1 MRNRQP
7 RADPRRLSSLS
18 SQDASHKTGLDIGA
32 VHINQERTHAVLAG
46 REILKTV
53 RITGTKCAEET
64 NLRAAIINYASHHQA
79 GAPSAPTR
87 HRDTLE
93 IHDVKWSHGSYSSHI
108 ATAAANGKVVLYDL
122 NRTGVELAQ
131 LHEHHRQVH
140 KLAFNPH
147 QGYLLLSGS
156 RDATARLWD
165 LRDMKKD
172 VMSCPSRDRYSGQSE
187 GIRDIKWSPT
197 DGVEFAFGTENGVI
211 QRWDY
216 RMNRAPK
223 LKINAHDKTC
233 YAIDWHPDGK
243 HLASASAD
251 RSVRIWDFSS
261 DQRRQKPAWVIRTPY
276 PVFNAQW
283 RPPFWSPGQ
292 DHGVWQCTQLV
303 TAYDR
308 DHPVVHVWD
317 FRRPSLPFREIS
329 LYQTAPTDLLWRSR
343 DLLWTVGREGIFTQS
358 DVHFAPKV
366 VDRRNMSSF
375 AVSSNGDIG
384 AFSQQRVRR
393 RPSAGYDSDE
403 TYTTDGRTKRE
414 LSEKSSLPRSSADD
428 SIDDSFL
435 SSSYKRHHGRTSSN
449 RSTKS
454 ISSTPPSS
462 DNPGKMLYLNE
473 SLANQKHS
481 FTPDQVAL
489 RGVVPGSINV
499 PLFTFLAQKYNMIAI
514 EDPPTIQSFQTIQ
527 KVFDA
532 NAEYAQKAGNHRL
545 ANSWRVVGQTVSDA
559 VQQRATA
566 NHRRRLEQQPA
577 TPAKPLPSAV
587 SKNVLTEKKEQ
598 DLLPIPVARAIYG
611 ADGQA
616 QASADSS
623 SQVPTPIARAINP
636 PKASTHVEQDALPD
650 PEQDEALTLPPSLVE
665 RSIHRGGQDRSEASS
680 RRQARRSSIAH
691 PSWALS
697 TNDLEERRAMASS
710 YRVPPRI
717 PLSLEPYG
725 SSPALNGRPEFDRHN
740 SGESFAMFSASTDS
754 HGLSVPGSFASG
766 RSPSHAQDAESLQ
779 DRWDHQSSGPAF
791 SSFGNGATSTSGP
804 DPYMESPGGFRAD
817 VHKGPPPRINF
828 DDSVPDHGNVSSSTS
843 EQGRIVHEAVASSVA
858 NTNPTTNV
866 ISSSSEQS
874 KAIHDI
880 ETLRK
885 HNQLMRNSSSE
896 SDAFTS
902 THGSFSEAS
911 VSNFD
916 IMEASGTIV
925 PDGPADAPSPN
936 LARPPS
942 LLHESVSAPAAIE
955 TLDADS
961 DALILADFLS
971 KHASVDSELS
981 APFALV
987 DMLGWLLDFHTNTLS
1002 DAQTVSIML
1011 LLISDFLPHT
1021 HPLADA
1027 STSTLLNQY
1036 ADHLHSLNMSPAQI
1050 RAILNSQLAPLTRTG
1065 INPLQAESILQTYH
1079 MQLLSLGL
1087 FNAAALLR
1095 RVAYPT
1101 YPAVYEQ
1108 ALQETQ
1114 IGLRCTQC
1122 KSPINNPGDK
1132 TLCENCKGRQAPCPV
1147 CWSALPPTDIAPL
1160 VAPKKRS
1167 KSRSRTRSHQHNASV
1182 NSITIPRSNARHK
1195 AANGGRHSH
1204 TPSDAS
1210 LQMSRTATTTTV
1222 TTANSGVGGPSL
1234 NTSAAARHHGAVTES
1249 PSLPPLPPVLY
1260 SSCATC
1266 GHTAH
1271 TSCLRAWH
1279 IDTNLSLGACPVS
1292 GCLCDCVR
1300 GPLRDEKLEEI
1311 KRRKAGE
1318 DRGRVRDDGRR
1329 VRDSGAA
1336 MRAAA
1341 LATRGGVAG
1350 AGVVGE
1356 RTAPGGD
1363 KGGAPLGGGG
1373 FSGVGGAAFGA
1384 ATGVASSRA
1393 MGLVRA
1399 ESTRS
1404 ESQRG
1409 RGVDRDMGGRLE
1421 TRDDSS
1427 AGITAGGGG
1436 RRVRL
1441 VEPSGRS
1448 T

>member
-1 MRNRQP
+1 M
-7 RADPRRLSSLS
+7 
-18 SQDASHKTGLDIGA
+18 
-32 VHINQERTHAVLAG
+32 
-46 REILKTV
+46 
-53 RITGTKCAEET
+53 
-64 NLRAAIINYASHHQA
+64 
-79 GAPSAPTR
+79 
-87 HRDTLE
+87 
-93 IHDVKWSHGSYSSHI
+93 
-108 ATAAANGKVVLYDL
+108 
-122 NRTGVELAQ
+122 
-131 LHEHHRQVH
+131 
-140 KLAFNPH
+140 
-147 QGYLLLSGS
+147 
-156 RDATARLWD
+156 
-165 LRDMKKD
+165 
-172 VMSCPSRDRYSGQSE
+172 
-187 GIRDIKWSPT
+187 
-197 DGVEFAFGTENGVI
+197 
-211 QRWDY
+211 
-216 RMNRAPK
+216 
-223 LKINAHDKTC
+223 
-233 YAIDWHPDGK
+233 
-243 HLASASAD
+243 
-251 RSVRIWDFSS
+251 
-261 DQRRQKPAWVIRTPY
+261 
-276 PVFNAQW
+276 
-283 RPPFWSPGQ
+283 
-292 DHGVWQCTQLV
+292 WQCTQLV

-375 AVSSNGDIG
+375 AVSSTGDMG

-403 TYTTDGRTKRE
+403 TFTTDGRTKRE

-454 ISSTPPSS
+454 ISSTPPTS
-462 DNPGKMLYLNE
+462 DNSGKMLFLSD
-473 SLANQKHS
+473 SLANQRHS
-481 FTPDQVAL
+481 FTPNQVAI

-514 EDPPTIQSFQTIQ
+514 EDPPTVQSFQNIQ

-559 VQQRATA
+559 VQRRAAA
-566 NHRRRLEQQPA
+566 NHRRRLEQKPSI
-577 TPAKPLPSAV
+577 PAKPLPSTA
-587 SKNVLTEKKEQ
+587 SKNLLTERKDQE
-598 DLLPIPVARAIYG
+598 LLPISAVRAIYG
-611 ADGQA
+611 ADGHA
-616 QASADSS
+616 QATADSS

-636 PKASTHVEQDALPD
+636 PKSSTPHVDQNALPD
-650 PEQDEALTLPPSLVE
+650 PEHDEDLALPPSLVD
-665 RSIHRGGQDRSEASS
+665 RPAQKGGQDQADSTS
-680 RRQARRSSIAH
+680 RRQARRPSVAH
-691 PSWALS
+691 PSWPLS
-697 TNDLEERRAMASS
+697 TNELEERRAQGSS
-710 YRVPPRI
+710 YRPPPRI

-725 SSPALNGRPEFDRHN
+725 SSPALHGRPNFDRHN

-754 HGLSVPGSFASG
+754 HALSVPDSLASG

-804 DPYMESPGGFRAD
+804 DPYMESPGGFGAD

-828 DDSVPDHGNVSSSTS
+828 DDSVPEHGNISSSAS
-843 EQGRIVHEAVASSVA
+843 EQGRIAHEAIAPSIT
-858 NTNPTTNV
+858 NTKSTANV

-874 KAIHDI
+874 RAIHDI

-902 THGSFSEAS
+902 THGSLSEAS
-911 VSNFD
+911 VSNLD
-916 IMEASGTIV
+916 LMEASGTIV
-925 PDGPADAPSPN
+925 PDGPADVPSPK
-936 LARPPS
+936 APPPPS

-955 TLDADS
+955 TTDVNSED
-961 DALILADFLS
+961 LILSDFLS
-971 KHASVDSELS
+971 KHESTDSELS
-981 APFALV
+981 APLTLI
-987 DMLGWLLDFHTNTLS
+987 DMLRWLLEFHTNTLS

-1021 HPLADA
+1021 HPLPDP

-1036 ADHLHSLNMSPAQI
+1036 ADHFHSLNMSPAQI

-1079 MQLLSLGL
+1079 TQLLSLGL
-1087 FNAAALLR
+1087 FNAAASLR

-1114 IGLRCTQC
+1114 VGLRCTQC
-1122 KSPINNPGDK
+1122 KNPINNPTDK
-1132 TLCENCKGRQAPCPV
+1132 TFCENCKGRQAPCPV
-1147 CWSALPPTDIAPL
+1147 CWGALPPPDIAPL
-1160 VAPKKRS
+1160 VTPKKRS
-1167 KSRSRTRSHQHNASV
+1167 KSRNRTRGHQHSASV
-1182 NSITIPRSNARHK
+1182 GSITIPRSNVKNK

-1210 LQMSRTATTTTV
+1210 LPVSRTATTTTV
-1222 TTANSGVGGPSL
+1222 ATSVTGPSPT
-1234 NTSAAARHHGAVTES
+1234 NSTDATRNYVAASPS

-1260 SSCATC
+1260 SACATC

-1271 TSCLRAWH
+1271 TVCLRAWH
-1279 IDTNLSLGACPVS
+1279 VDTNLSLGACPVS
-1292 GCLCDCVR
+1292 GCSCDCVR
-1300 GPLRDEKLEEI
+1300 GPLRNEKIEAL

-1318 DRGRVRDDGRR
+1318 ERGRVRDDGRR

-1336 MRAAA
+1336 MRAAV
-1341 LATRGGVAG
+1341 LATRGGA
-1350 AGVVGE
+1350 AAAAVVGE
-1356 RTAPGGD
+1356 RTGAGGD
-1363 KGGAPLGGGG
+1363 KGGAAFGGGG
-1373 FSGVGGAAFGA
+1373 FGGAGGTAFGA
-1384 ATGVASSRA
+1384 AAAGAPAKLARTESSR
-1393 MGLVRA
+1393 
-1399 ESTRS
+1399 SD
-1404 ESQRG
+1404 SQRG
-1409 RGVDRDMGGRLE
+1409 RGVDRDLSGRLE

-1427 AGITAGGGG
+1427 AGIATGGGG